1 MLLPGVGDGRFRRME
16 VIMSLHPVRLVLAS
30 CAVAAAAI
38 SSPAVAGTGCNGVVN
53 VFVWG
58 CAPWDN
64 NSGPRFPYFRK
75 KLLAS
80 PANGTQIVTKDG
92 VRMALRNGTHYP
104 LIGQDGAGVIGQD
117 GAGFISNNGGTLR
130 VWSQ

>member
-1 MLLPGVGDGRFRRME
+1 
-16 VIMSLHPVRLVLAS
+16 MSLHPARLVLAS
-30 CAVAAAAI
+30 CAVAAALL
-38 SSPAVAGTGCNGVVN
+38 SSPAAAGTGCNGVVN

-64 NSGPRFPYFRK
+64 NNGARFPYFRK
-75 KLLAS
+75 KVMTI

-92 VRMALRNGTHYP
+92 VRMALRNGTYYP

-117 GAGFISNNGGTLR
+117 GAGFISNDGGSFR
-130 VWSQ
+130 VWAQ